1 MKQAQSLRK
10 QGSPQAYGNMP
21 IWLIEKTLRYSKD
34 SEKEKL
40 DFWWQHTIV
49 NVNIKL

>member
-1 MKQAQSLRK
+1 MVFYMVFKKSTYCSKDSKQLMKR
-10 QGSPQAYGNMP
+10 
-21 IWLIEKTLRYSKD
+21 D